1 MTNKVEFNSD
11 YPNISESLKMYERAT
26 GLIPSYAQTL
36 AKGPS
41 QHVYGVMP
49 IFCESA
55 KGATITDVDGN
66 EFLDMQMAIG
76 PLSLGYQDEVV
87 HDAVK
92 AQLSKGISFSLV
104 HSLELEVSE
113 QLRDVIP
120 NAESVRISKTGADV
134 VSAAI
139 RLSRAFTKREKV
151 LCCGYHGWHD
161 WYIGVTDRDAGV
173 PRAVK
178 DLVHTFQYNDIDH
191 LKASLSED
199 TACVILEPMA
209 FTEPSPGF
217 LQEVKDVCEANG
229 TLLIFDEM
237 WTGFRWAVGGAQE
250 AYGVTP
256 HLATYSKAIANGM
269 PIAAL
274 TGEAKIMKMLEE
286 DVFFYTTFG
295 GETLSLA
302 AAKATISELQK
313 RKVPEYLNSLGTKLK
328 TDIETVVQDLDM
340 PFVKVVGHP
349 SRSMMAFTH
358 ESVNGLTIKSY
369 VQQEMGKRG
378 VLWGGFHNL
387 SYAHKEKD
395 MAYLVDAYKD
405 VLSNLRGAIAD
416 GNLEDQVKGRM
427 LTPVFRKTTN
437 FNTKPRG

>member
-1 MTNKVEFNSD
+1 MANKVEFNAD
-11 YPNISESLKMYERAT
+11 YPNISESMKMYERAT
-26 GLIPSYAQTL
+26 GLIPSYSQTL

-41 QHVYGVMP
+41 QHVFGTMP

-66 EFLDMQMAIG
+66 DYLDMQMAIG

-87 HDAVK
+87 DNAIRE
-92 AQLSKGISFSLV
+92 QLTKGISYSLV
-104 HSLELEVSE
+104 HRLELEVSE
-113 QLRDVIP
+113 QLRDIIP

-139 RLSRAFTKREKV
+139 RVARAHTGREKV

-178 DLVHTFQYNDIDH
+178 ELVHTFQYNDIDH
-191 LKASLSED
+191 LKASLSDD
-199 TACVILEPMA
+199 TACVILEPMT
-209 FTEPSPGF
+209 FQEPNDGF
-217 LQEVKDVCEANG
+217 LQEVKEVCEANG

-237 WTGFRWAVGGAQE
+237 WTGFRWAMGGAQE

-269 PIAAL
+269 PVAAI
-274 TGEAKIMKMLEE
+274 TGQAKIMKHFEE

-295 GETLSLA
+295 GEALSLA
-302 AAKATISELQK
+302 AAQTTLKELK
-313 RKVPEYLNSLGTKLK
+313 SRKVPEYLKTMGTKLIG
-328 TDIETVVQDLDM
+328 DITALTEELDL

-349 SRSMMAFTH
+349 SRSMMTFTH
-358 ESVNGLTIKSY
+358 DSVNGLAIKSY

-395 MAYLVDAYKD
+395 MAYLVEAYKD
-405 VLSNLRGAIAD
+405 VLRNLRDHISE
-416 GNLEDQVKGRM
+416 GNLEDQIKGRM